1 MNRFYKPT
9 PREYVSTSV
18 DMPWE
23 FLQGVAEQKQKGYDT
38 ALSTSDAAAN
48 LLNFEVIPGDT
59 EAKKAIQKKYND
71 RILQA
76 QSYVQQTGDFNKAS
90 RDLAGIVRDIA
101 QDPYINTMK
110 AAVPV
115 YKEQRK
121 SFDEMKQKGEI
132 RNWWESDFDYMYS
145 TVDKDGNARPYN
157 QNVGV
162 KTADFHKAATDS
174 FGKLNMFKNEFGRT
188 VFIDK
193 DGIKRDITEGGGS
206 IVVKDIEA
214 RAKSALPAY
223 RNTDAYA
230 NHKLRAQKELERGVP
245 ELVKAYEEKGYQAI
259 IDRAD
264 ALGYENMVSTNL
276 DQLASERKYV
286 QKDDILTADQREAL
300 GLGSINPSLT
310 PGPNTSLVTQPYK
323 PIGISTFETVG
334 TQEQINAAM
343 SGQKPKGMDKTGKF
357 FLATNFNQIPS
368 EYRNTFE
375 KLYKQFK
382 GNAAYEDVKAGKQSL
397 TEDELQ
403 QFTAIFNSLN
413 KGLRTNTSTAP
424 IGTKPAQISAKHGE
438 LFGVPE
444 ELVKAD
450 VLTKGPAGYSPSTKV
465 YDTVE
470 GEWTTFGEIEKGSKE
485 KPFKYRVNMRY
496 TTQNPLYMLSGNDKR
511 FVKGYSLI
519 SENGAHQ
526 YIIPEKEN
534 NVSQLDELQAQLGSA
549 VYSEGVPARVELL
562 STEDKNVFSMYEK
575 GAFSLMTIDPETGV
589 PEYYTGKD
597 GKPVVKSSA
606 TDMQNWILE
615 NTPK

>member
-1 MNRFYKPT
+1 MRFYKPRL
-9 PREYVSTSV
+9 REYVSTQV

-38 ALSTSDAAAN
+38 ALASGDAATN

-59 EAKKAIQKKYND
+59 QIKNEIQKKYND
-71 RILQA
+71 KIIE
-76 QSYVQQTGDFNKAS
+76 VQDYIQKTGDFNTGS
-90 RDLAGIVRDIA
+90 RKLTGIIRDIA
-101 QDPYINTMK
+101 QDPYINNMK
-110 AAVPV
+110 AAVPI

-121 SFDEMKQKGEI
+121 AHDEMKQKGELI
-132 RNWWESDFDYMYS
+132 NWWESDFDYMYS
-145 TVDKDGNARPYN
+145 TVDKEGKPRSYN

-162 KTADFHKAATDS
+162 KTANFHKAASDS
-174 FGKLNMFKNEFGRT
+174 FGKLNMFKTETGRT
-188 VFIDK
+188 MFIDK

-230 NHKLRAQKELERGVP
+230 NHKLRAQKELERGLP

-276 DQLASERKYV
+276 DQLAYERKSIYN
-286 QKDDILTADQREAL
+286 DNSYTDNDLRSR
-300 GLGSINPSLT
+300 GLDLENPPLQ

-323 PIGISTFETVG
+323 PIGIVDLQTVPVKA
-334 TQEQINAAM
+334 TNNNPNASVIGVT
-343 SGQKPKGMDKTGKF
+343 SGYSN
-357 FLATNFNQIPS
+357 ATNFNQIPV

-382 GNAAYEDVKAGKQSL
+382 GNIAYENVKSGKQTL

-403 QFTAIFNSLN
+403 QFTTIYNSLN
-413 KGLRTNTSTAP
+413 RGLRTNTSTAP

-444 ELVKAD
+444 EVVKAD
-450 VLTKGPAGYSPSTKV
+450 VLTKGPAGYSPSTKI
-465 YDTVE
+465 YDTVK
-470 GEWTTFGEIEKGSKE
+470 GEWTTFEEIEKGSKE

-519 SENGAHQ
+519 SENGLHQ
-526 YIIPEKEN
+526 YIIPERES

-549 VYSEGVPARVELL
+549 VYSEGVPAKVELL
-562 STEDKNVFSMYEK
+562 STGDRDVFSMYEK
-575 GAFSLMTIDPETGV
+575 GVFSLMTIDPQTGK
-589 PEYYTGKD
+589 PEYYTEKD
-597 GKPVVKSSA
+597 GKPVVKTSA
-606 TDMQNWILE
+606 TDMQNWILQ

>member
-9 PREYVSTSV
+9 PREYVSTQV

-38 ALSTSDAAAN
+38 ALASGDAATN

-59 EAKKAIQKKYND
+59 QIKNEIQKKYND
-71 RILQA
+71 KIIEVQD
-76 QSYVQQTGDFNKAS
+76 YIQQTGDFNTGS
-90 RDLAGIVRDIA
+90 RKLTSIIRDIA
-101 QDPYINTMK
+101 QDPYINNMK
-110 AAVPV
+110 AAVPI

-121 SFDEMKQKGEI
+121 AYDEMKQKGEL

-145 TVDKDGNARPYN
+145 TVDKEGKPRSYN

-162 KTADFHKAATDS
+162 KTADFHKAASDS
-174 FGKLNMFKNEFGRT
+174 FGKLNMFKTETGRT
-188 VFIDK
+188 MFIDK

-230 NHKLRAQKELERGVP
+230 NHKLRAQKELERGLP

-276 DQLASERKYV
+276 DQLAYERKSIYNDNSYT
-286 QKDDILTADQREAL
+286 DDDLRSR
-300 GLGSINPSLT
+300 GLDPENPPLQ

-323 PIGISTFETVG
+323 PIGIVDLQTVPVKA
-334 TQEQINAAM
+334 TNNNPNASVIGVT
-343 SGQKPKGMDKTGKF
+343 SGYSN
-357 FLATNFNQIPS
+357 ATNFNQIPV

-382 GNAAYEDVKAGKQSL
+382 GNTAYENVKSGKQTL

-403 QFTAIFNSLN
+403 QFTTIYNSLN
-413 KGLRTNTSTAP
+413 RGLRTNTSTAP

-444 ELVKAD
+444 EVVKAD
-450 VLTKGPAGYSPSTKV
+450 VLTKGPAGYSPSTKI
-465 YDTVE
+465 YDTVK
-470 GEWTTFGEIEKGSKE
+470 GEWTTFEEIEKGSKE

-519 SENGAHQ
+519 SENGLHQ
-526 YIIPEKEN
+526 YIIPERES

-549 VYSEGVPARVELL
+549 VYSEGVPAKVELL
-562 STEDKNVFSMYEK
+562 STGDRDVFSMYEK
-575 GAFSLMTIDPETGV
+575 GVFSLMTRDPETGK
-589 PEYYTGKD
+589 PEYYTEKD
-597 GKPVVKSSA
+597 GKPVVKTSA
-606 TDMQNWILE
+606 TDMQNWILQ